1 MKDFIFQN
9 TTKIYF
15 GKNQLENLGGEVKN
29 YGSKVLLIYGGGS
42 IKRIGLYEKIINEL
56 KKVGLEI
63 FELAGVEP
71 NPRHTTVNKGAKI
84 CRENKIDVLLAV
96 GGGSTIDCAKGIAAA
111 TYYEGDCW
119 DLVTGKA
126 PVTNALPIC
135 TVLTIAATGSEMDCG
150 GVISNIETNE
160 KLGLIHPLLQP
171 KVSFLDP
178 TNTFSVSAYQT
189 ACGSADILSHLFD
202 VYYFADNDGKM
213 DMIDRIIE
221 EIIKTV
227 VKFAPIAIKEPKNYE
242 ARANLM
248 WAASWALNGFLGTG
262 TMQAPT
268 CHMIEHE
275 LSAFYDITHGHGL
288 AIITPRW
295 MEKILQKNPEKTAPQ
310 LKKFGVNIFGVDE
323 NLSETDGAKV
333 AIEKFE
339 KFLFETLGLKNK
351 LSDLNIDD
359 KNFEIMSK
367 KSCGNG
373 ELKGF
378 VTLTPKDVEEIFRA
392 SL

>member
-15 GKNQLENLGGEVKN
+15 GENQLKNLGAEVKN
-29 YGSKVLLIYGGGS
+29 FGSKVLLVYGGGS
-42 IKRIGLYEKIINEL
+42 IKRIGLYDKIISEL
-56 KKVGLEI
+56 KKVGMEI

-96 GGGSTIDCAKGIAAA
+96 GGGSTIDCTKGIAAA
-111 TYYEGDCW
+111 YYYDGDVW

-126 PVTNALPIC
+126 QVTNALPIC
-135 TVLTIAATGSEMDCG
+135 TVLTISATGSEMDAG

-160 KLGLIHPLLQP
+160 KLALVHPTLLP

-202 VYYFADNDGKM
+202 VYYFAENGGKM

-227 VKFAPIAIKEPKNYE
+227 VKFAPIAIKDPKNYE

-262 TMQAPT
+262 IMQAPT

-295 MEKILQKNPEKTAPQ
+295 MKKILSGKTAPQ
-310 LKKFGVNIFGVDE
+310 FKKFGVNIFGVDK
-323 NLSETDGAKV
+323 NLSDMDGAKA
-333 AIEKFE
+333 AIKKFE
-339 KFLFETLGLKNK
+339 EFLFEKLGLKNK
-351 LSDLNIDD
+351 LSDLNIDE
-359 KNFEIMSK
+359 KNFEIMAK
-367 KSCGNG
+367 KACPNG
-373 ELKGF
+373 ELNGF
-378 VTLTPKDVEEIFRA
+378 VKLTPKDVEEILRA

>member
-1 MKDFIFQN
+1 MKSFVFQN
-9 TTKIYF
+9 ATKVYF
-15 GKNQLENLGGEVKN
+15 GENQLENLGAEVKN
-29 YGSKVLLIYGGGS
+29 FGSKVLLVYGGGS
-42 IKRIGLYEKIINEL
+42 IKLIGLYDKIISEL
-56 KKVGLEI
+56 KKVGMEI

-71 NPRHTTVNKGAKI
+71 NPRHTTVNKGAEI
-84 CRENKIDVLLAV
+84 CRANKIDVLLAV
-96 GGGSTIDCAKGIAAA
+96 GGGSTIDCTKGIAVA
-111 TYYEGDCW
+111 YYYDGDVW

-126 PVTNALPIC
+126 QVTNALPIC
-135 TVLTIAATGSEMDCG
+135 TVLTIAATGSEMDAG

-160 KLGLIHPLLQP
+160 KLALVHPTLLP

-202 VYYFADNDGKM
+202 VYYFAENDGKM

-227 VKFAPIAIKEPKNYE
+227 VKFAPIAIKDPKNYE

-262 TMQAPT
+262 IMQAPT

-295 MEKILQKNPEKTAPQ
+295 MEKILSEKTAPQ
-310 LKKFGVNIFGVDE
+310 FKKFGINIFDVDK
-323 NLSETDGAKV
+323 NLSDMDGAKV
-333 AIEKFE
+333 AIKKFE
-339 KFLFETLGLKNK
+339 EFLFDTLGLKNK

-359 KNFEIMSK
+359 KNFEIMAK
-367 KSCGNG
+367 KSCSNG
-373 ELKGF
+373 ELNGF
-378 VTLTPKDVEEIFRA
+378 VKLTPKDVEEILRA

>member
-15 GKNQLENLGGEVKN
+15 GENQLENLGGEVKN
-29 YGSKVLLIYGGGS
+29 FGKKVLLVYGGGS
-42 IKRIGLYEKIINEL
+42 IKRIGLYDKIIDEL

-84 CRENKIDVLLAV
+84 CKENNIDVLLAV
-96 GGGSTIDCAKGIAAA
+96 GGGSTIDCTKAIAAA
-111 TYYEGDCW
+111 RYYDGDCW

-126 PVTNALPIC
+126 QVTNALPIC

-160 KLGLIHPLLQP
+160 KLALVHPLLQP

-202 VYYFADNDGKM
+202 VYYFADNAGKM

-227 VKFAPIAIKEPKNYE
+227 VKFAPIAIKDPKNYE

-275 LSAFYDITHGHGL
+275 LSAFHDITHGHGL

-295 MEKILQKNPEKTAPQ
+295 MKHILNEKTAPQ
-310 LKKFGVNIFGVDE
+310 FKKFGVNIFGVDK
-323 NLSETDGAKV
+323 NLSDMDGANA
-333 AIEKFE
+333 AIKKFE
-339 KFLFETLGLKNK
+339 EFLFETLGLKNK
-351 LSDLNIDD
+351 LSDLNVED
-359 KNFEIMSK
+359 KYFSDMAK
-367 KSCGNG
+367 KSCPGG
-373 ELKGF
+373 ELNGF
-378 VTLTPKDVEEIFRA
+378 VRLTPKDVEEILRA

>member
-1 MKDFIFQN
+1 MKNFIFQN
-9 TTKIYF
+9 TTKVYF
-15 GKNQLENLGGEVKN
+15 GKNQLENLGQEVKS
-29 YGSKVLLIYGGGS
+29 YGSKVLLVYGGGS
-42 IKRIGLYEKIINEL
+42 IKRIGLYDKIIAEL
-56 KKVGLEI
+56 KKYNVEI

-84 CRENKIDVLLAV
+84 CRDNKIDVLLAV
-96 GGGSTIDCAKGIAAA
+96 GGGSTIDCTKAIAAA
-111 TYYEGDCW
+111 YYYEGDCW
-119 DLVTGKA
+119 DLVSRKV

-135 TVLTIAATGSEMDCG
+135 TVLTIAATGSEMDAG

-160 KLGLIHPLLQP
+160 KLGLVHPLLLP
-171 KVSFLDP
+171 KVSFLNP
-178 TNTFSVSAYQT
+178 ENTFTVSAYQT

-227 VKFAPIAIKEPKNYE
+227 VKYAPIAIKEPDNYE

-262 TMQAPT
+262 IMMAPT

-295 MEKILQKNPEKTAPQ
+295 MEHILNNETAPQ
-310 LKKFGVNIFGVDE
+310 FKKFGVNIFGVDS
-323 NLSETDGAKV
+323 NLSDMDGAKE
-333 AIEKFE
+333 AIKKFSE
-339 KFLFETLGLKNK
+339 FLFDTLGLHSK
-351 LSDLNIDD
+351 LSDLKIDD
-359 KNFEIMSK
+359 KNFEKMAQK
-367 KSCGNG
+367 ACPNG
-373 ELKGF
+373 ELKGY
-378 VTLTPKDVEEIFRA
+378 VTLTPKDVEKILYA

>member
-1 MKDFIFQN
+1 MKDFVFQN
-9 TTKIYF
+9 TTKVYF
-15 GKNQLENLGGEVKN
+15 GKNQLEHLGQEVKTH
-29 YGSKVLLIYGGGS
+29 GSRVLLVYGGGS
-42 IKRIGLYEKIINEL
+42 IKRIGLYDKIINEL
-56 KKVGLEI
+56 KAADLEI
-63 FELAGVEP
+63 FELSGVEP

-84 CRENKIDVLLAV
+84 CRENHIDVLLAV
-96 GGGSTIDCAKGIAAA
+96 GGGSTIDCTKGIAAA
-111 TYYEGDCW
+111 YYYDGDCW
-119 DLVTGKA
+119 DIVTGKV

-160 KLGLIHPLLQP
+160 KLGLVHPLLQP
-171 KVSFLDP
+171 EVSFLDP
-178 TNTFSVSAYQT
+178 TNTFTVSAYQT

-202 VYYFADNDGKM
+202 VYYFAENDGKM

-227 VKFAPIAIKEPKNYE
+227 VKYAPMAIKEPDNYE

-262 TMQAPT
+262 IAMAPT

-295 MEKILQKNPEKTAPQ
+295 MEHILNEETALQ
-310 LKKFGVNIFGVDE
+310 FKKFGVNIFGVDSS
-323 NLSETDGAKV
+323 LSEMDGAKE
-333 AIEKFE
+333 AIAKF
-339 KFLFETLGLKNK
+339 KDFLFNTLGLKDK
-351 LSDLNIDD
+351 LSDLGIDD
-359 KNFEIMSK
+359 KHFKAMAQK
-367 KSCGNG
+367 ACPQG

-378 VTLTPKDVEEIFRA
+378 VTLNPKDVEEIFKA

>member
-15 GKNQLENLGGEVKN
+15 GQNQLEHLGEEVKN
-29 YGSKVLLIYGGGS
+29 FGKKVLLVYGGGS
-42 IKRIGLYEKIINEL
+42 IKRIGLYGKVIAEL
-56 KKVGLEI
+56 KKVGMEI

-71 NPRHTTVNKGAKI
+71 NPRHTTVNRGAAI
-84 CRENKIDVLLAV
+84 CKENKIDVLLAV
-96 GGGSTIDCAKGIAAA
+96 GGGSTIDCTKAIAAA
-111 TYYEGDCW
+111 YYYDGDGW

-126 PVTNALPIC
+126 QVTNALPIC

-150 GVISNIETNE
+150 GVISNIDTNE
-160 KLGLIHPLLQP
+160 KLAIVHPLLFP

-202 VYYFADNDGKM
+202 VYYFADDEGKM

-227 VKFAPIAIKEPKNYE
+227 VKFAPIAIKDPKNYE

-262 TMQAPT
+262 TMQFPT

-275 LSAFYDITHGHGL
+275 LSAFHDITHGHGL
-288 AIITPRW
+288 AIITPHW
-295 MEKILQKNPEKTAPQ
+295 MKHILNEKTAPQ
-310 LKKFGVNIFGVDE
+310 FKKFGVNIFGVDK
-323 NLSETDGAKV
+323 NLSDMDGANE
-333 AIEKFE
+333 AIKKFSE
-339 KFLFETLGLKNK
+339 FLFETLGLKNK
-351 LSDLNIDD
+351 LSDLNVDD
-359 KNFEIMSK
+359 KYFADMARK
-367 KSCGNG
+367 ACPGG
-373 ELKGF
+373 ELNGF
-378 VTLTPKDVEEIFRA
+378 VKLTPKDVEEILRA

>member
-1 MKDFIFQN
+1 MKDFVFQN
-9 TTKIYF
+9 TTKVYF
-15 GKNQLENLGGEVKN
+15 GKNQLENLGKEVKS

-42 IKRIGLYEKIINEL
+42 IKRIGLYDKVIAEL
-56 KKVGLEI
+56 KASGLEI

-71 NPRHTTVNKGAKI
+71 NPRHTTVNRGAKI
-84 CRENKIDVLLAV
+84 CRENQIEVLLAV

-111 TYYEGDCW
+111 CYYDGDAW
-119 DLVTGKA
+119 DLVIGKA

-160 KLGLIHPLLQP
+160 KYGLIHPLLQP

-202 VYYFADNDGKM
+202 VYYFADPAGKM

-227 VKFAPIAIKEPKNYE
+227 VKFAPIAIKEPTNYE

-262 TMQAPT
+262 TRQAAT
-268 CHMIEHE
+268 CHAIEHE

-295 MEKILQKNPEKTAPQ
+295 MELILNDQTAPQ
-310 LKKFGVNIFGVDE
+310 FKKFGVNIFGVEE
-323 NLSETDGAKV
+323 NLSDMDGAIA
-333 AIEKFE
+333 AIEKF
-339 KFLFETLGLKNK
+339 KDFLFNTLGLKDK

-359 KNFEIMSK
+359 KNFVLMAQK
-367 KSCGNG
+367 ACNHG

-378 VTLTPKDVEEIFRA
+378 VTLTPKDVEEIFRKC
-392 SL
+392 L